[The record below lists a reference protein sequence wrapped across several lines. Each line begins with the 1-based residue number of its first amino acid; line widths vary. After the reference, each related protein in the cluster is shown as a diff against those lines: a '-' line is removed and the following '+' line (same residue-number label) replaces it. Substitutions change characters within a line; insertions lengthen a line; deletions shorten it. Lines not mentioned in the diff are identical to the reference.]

1 MNNYYEPDIHY
12 NRGAGEF
19 GERPLITDDR
29 GGSELVPERDLSNE
43 LFRQGGVTF
52 RSDEE
57 PEVDADLDEHR
68 LAHYAELFEEV
79 FGGGFY
85 VVNLA
90 DEEDDLD
97 LD

>member
-1 MNNYYEPDIHY
+1 MTNYYDPDIHY
-12 NRGAGEF
+12 NVGAGEF

-57 PEVDADLDEHR
+57 PEFDEMSEYR
-68 LAHYAELFEEV
+68 LSVYAELFEEV
-79 FGGGFY
+79 FGGGFGI
-85 VVNLA
+85 V
-90 DEEDDLD
+90 DISEEDNLD
-97 LD
+97 LN